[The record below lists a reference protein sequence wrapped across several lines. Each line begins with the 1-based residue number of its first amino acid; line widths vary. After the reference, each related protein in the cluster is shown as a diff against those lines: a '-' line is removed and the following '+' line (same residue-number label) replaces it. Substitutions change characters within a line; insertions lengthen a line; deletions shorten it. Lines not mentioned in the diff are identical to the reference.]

1 MNIGRIMKARYIIPA
16 TEVLNVQGYVV
27 LQSVSGG
34 STGLKEGGE
43 DDGTHTPKA
52 PRRPF

>member
-1 MNIGRIMKARYIIPA
+1 MKARYIIPA
-16 TEVLNVQGYVV
+16 TEVLNVQGYAV

-43 DDGTHTPKA
+43 DDGTHTPKV
-52 PRRPF
+52 PKRLF

>member
-1 MNIGRIMKARYIIPA
+1 MKARYIIPA
-16 TEVLNVQGYVV
+16 TEVLNVQGYAV
-27 LQSVSGG
+27 LQSISGG

-52 PRRPF
+52 PKRLF